1 MSKQTRANRF
11 MYLFGTAKD
20 LPENTN
26 LLPTYEDM
34 IRCYQSVHLELK
46 GEASKQPEVRVVAN
60 IVAKKLEDIWTR
72 ASLPI
77 VTRKR
82 IIDLIL
88 QYNNKYQSIIKP
100 IKRRKTTFLDEKLKK
115 FKQDATRLFDICSCK
130 CLSSLACNCTKERKI
145 PSIEWT
151 FIKDQR
157 SERKMVIG
165 KVDKEETAKLEKK
178 IERKSQELERS
189 FGHANL
195 NLEEPVAGPSGLCSG
210 KIKSFDENDN
220 SGDNSSSDNSI
231 KSDLNDQEF
240 MWSYPLEKRP
250 KLAEKKS
257 TKRLSLNRTAKAAD
271 LTGVSSRTAA
281 KIVNA
286 VLEDMNLISK
296 DDASLVVD
304 KNKIRREV
312 NKNRLQLQDVKRT
325 ENVSIKG
332 LYFDGRKDET
342 MCIKNNRRI
351 IKQEEH
357 IALIKAPGDLYFG
370 HITLSQSRAT
380 DIAKSILNY
389 VETNEVDL
397 SQLMV
402 IGCDGTNVNT
412 GWKGGVIRLLETH
425 LNRPLQWSICLLHA
439 NELPLRHLLQK
450 LDGHTKGPYTHSGPI
465 GRLLADCHKLAP
477 VEFKP
482 IKTEL
487 PQVDQNDLSTDQ
499 QYLYKICQ
507 AVGEGICSTSLAEKN
522 PGKMAHSRW
531 LTTAN
536 RILRLYVAT
545 KDPSENLQIL
555 ATFVIKVYS
564 RIWFEIKTQPGLENG
579 ANHLWKMISF
589 SRELAYNAKN
599 IIDKVIQDN
608 AYFAHPENLLLT
620 MLTDKRKNIRELAV
634 RRILK
639 ARKTDMKTRTFRIPK
654 INFEAQEY
662 IDLIHW
668 SHCDVTEPPL
678 TKSMPDEQLREIM
691 TNDTVP
697 KFDHFPCH
705 TQAVERC
712 VKLITEASSKVC
724 GEKSRDGYIRAKLDA
739 RKDLP
744 KFDNKEQYFSARIQ

>member
-1 MSKQTRANRF
+1 MSKQTRANRR
-11 MYLFGTAKD
+11 MYLFDTAKD
-20 LPENTN
+20 LLPEKTN

-46 GEASKQPEVRVVAN
+46 GEGSKQPEVRAVAN
-60 IVAKKLEDIWTR
+60 IVAEKIEGIWTR
-72 ASLPI
+72 SSIPT

-82 IIDLIL
+82 IIDMIL
-88 QYNNKYQSIIKP
+88 QYNNKYQSMIKP
-100 IKRRKTTFLDEKLKK
+100 IKRRKTTHLDEKLEK
-115 FKQDATRLFDICSCK
+115 FKLDAKRLFDICSCK

-145 PSIEWT
+145 PAIEWT
-151 FIKDQR
+151 FITDQR
-157 SERKMVIG
+157 GERKMAIG
-165 KVDKEETAKLEKK
+165 NVDKEETAKLKKK
-178 IERKSQELERS
+178 IERKSQEFERI
-189 FGHANL
+189 L
-195 NLEEPVAGPSGLCSG
+195 TLEEPVAGPSGLCSG
-210 KIKSFDENDN
+210 NMKTFGENDN
-220 SGDNSSSDNSI
+220 SRNSGSSSDVSI
-231 KSDLNDQEF
+231 RSDSNDQDF

-250 KLAEKKS
+250 KLSEKKS
-257 TKRLSLNRTAKAAD
+257 TKKLSLNRTAKAAD

-312 NKNRLQLQDVKRT
+312 NKNRLQLQDVKRI
-325 ENVSIKG
+325 ESLSIKG

-342 MCIKNNRRI
+342 MCFENNRRI
-351 IKQEEH
+351 IKHEEH
-357 IALIKAPGDLYFG
+357 IALIAAPGDLYFG

-389 VETNEVDL
+389 METNQVDL

-412 GWKGGVIRLLETH
+412 GWKGGVIRLLETY
-425 LNRPLQWSICLLHA
+425 LDRPFQWSICLLHA

-465 GRLLADCHKLAP
+465 GHLLAECHKMAP
-477 VEFKP
+477 VEFRP

-487 PQVDQNDLSTDQ
+487 SQVDENDLSTDQ

-507 AVGEGICSTSLAEKN
+507 AVGEGRCSTSLAEKS

-536 RILRLYVAT
+536 RVLRLYVAT
-545 KDPSENLQIL
+545 EDPSKNLQIL
-555 ATFVIKVYS
+555 TTFVVKVYA
-564 RIWFEIKTQPGLENG
+564 RMWFEIKTQPRLENG

-589 SRELAYNAKN
+589 SRELPDNVKN

-620 MLTDKRKNIRELAV
+620 MLTDKRKHIRELAV

-639 ARKTDMKTRTFRIPK
+639 ARETNMKNRTFRVPK
-654 INFEAQEY
+654 INFEAQDY

-678 TKSMPDEQLREIM
+678 TKSMTYEQLHEIM
-691 TNDTVP
+691 INNTVP
-697 KFDHFPCH
+697 KFDSFPCH
-705 TQAVERC
+705 TQAVERS

-724 GEKSRDGYIRAKLDA
+724 GEKSRDGYIRAKIDA
-739 RKDLP
+739 RRDLP
-744 KFDNKEQYFSARIQ
+744 KFDNKKQYFSARIH